1 MQIKR
6 MLVPVDGSER
16 TARAIEAS
24 VSLARQLGAAIVG
37 FVAETRTAARVST
50 SATQPQPGIADGDDE
65 DDLAGPPQSALAR
78 FEAAAHAAGVPFEG
92 VVARVP
98 SVDRAIIAAAESHG
112 CDLIVM
118 VTRGRGAFGE
128 FLFGSQT
135 KAVLAG
141 SKLPLLVLH

>member
-1 MQIKR
+1 MHIKR

-16 TARAIEAS
+16 TERAIEAS
-24 VSLARQLGAAIVG
+24 VGLARQLGAAIIG
-37 FVAETRTAARVST
+37 FVVDTRSSAPAEPPAR
-50 SATQPQPGIADGDDE
+50 AGE
-65 DDLAGPPQSALAR
+65 LAGSESEFDDDAAGPALPVLAR
-78 FEAAAHAAGVPFEG
+78 FEAAARAAGVPFEG
-92 VVARVP
+92 VLDRVARV
-98 SVDRAIIAAAESHG
+98 DQAIIAAAESQR

-141 SKLPLLVLH
+141 CRLPLLVLH